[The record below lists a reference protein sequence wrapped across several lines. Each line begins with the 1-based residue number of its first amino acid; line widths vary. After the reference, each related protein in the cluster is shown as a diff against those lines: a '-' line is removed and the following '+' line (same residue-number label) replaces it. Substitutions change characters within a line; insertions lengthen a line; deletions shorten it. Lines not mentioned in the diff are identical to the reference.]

1 MRVAVDVR
9 CLSGSNQLQGV
20 SQYTK
25 HLVSNLLKIQNMI
38 FRLFPGFKRPGKQ
51 DVYSSLS
58 SLPDTSRWTWSPVP
72 MHLLEQLWRI
82 GWPPVEWITG
92 PVEIFFEP
100 NFFIPP
106 LRSAKAVVTVH
117 DLSFQRYPEFFRSGV
132 AKQRIVQLNKT
143 LERADAVIAVS
154 HFTADE
160 ICTLWPKYRA
170 KVHVVH
176 EAPGPE
182 FCPQSEKKIQEITN
196 RLELKIPFILYVGA
210 LQPRKNVISLIR
222 AYLKLRRS
230 GGTKYQLVLAGTAGY
245 GAEDIMRTASSGIEK
260 GWIRYLGF
268 VARQDLPSLYAA
280 SNVFCY
286 ISWYEGFGLPP
297 LEALACGT
305 PVLVSR
311 IPVFEEV
318 LGSQAYYINPS
329 DIADI
334 SKGIALC
341 EERASSSL
349 KERLNWTANFSWE
362 KAASQTVDVFK
373 EVA

>member
-9 CLSGSNQLQGV
+9 CLSGSNHLQGV

-25 HLVSNLLKIQNMI
+25 HLVSNLLNIQNMY
-38 FRLFPGFKRPGKQ
+38 FRLFPGFKHPRKN
-51 DVYSSLS
+51 DVYSSLPP
-58 SLPDTSRWTWSPVP
+58 LPDKSRWAWSPVP
-72 MHLLEQLWRI
+72 MHFLERLWRI

-92 PVEIFFEP
+92 DVDIFFEP

-106 LRSAKAVVTVH
+106 LRSAKAVVTIH
-117 DLSFQRYPEFFRSGV
+117 DLSFQRYPEFFPYSV
-132 AKQRIVQLNKT
+132 AKKRIVQLSKT
-143 LERADAVIAVS
+143 LKSTDAVIAVS

-160 ICTLWPKYRA
+160 ICTLWPNYRT

-182 FCPQSEKKIQEITN
+182 FCPQSQKKIQEIIN
-196 RLELKIPFILYVGA
+196 RLELKAPFILYVGA
-210 LQPRKNVISLIR
+210 LELRKNVTSLAQ

-230 GGTKYQLVLAGTAGY
+230 GKTKCQLVLAGSPGY
-245 GAEDIMRTASSGIEK
+245 GAENIMRIASSGIEK

-268 VARQDLPSLYAA
+268 VPQQDLPALYAA
-280 SNVFCY
+280 SDVFCY
-286 ISWYEGFGLPP
+286 ISLYEGFGLPP

-318 LGSQAYYINPS
+318 LGSQAYYVNPS
-329 DIADI
+329 DIEDI

-341 EERASSSL
+341 EERAPSSL

-362 KAASQTVDVFK
+362 KTALKTADIFK

>member
-25 HLVSNLLKIQNMI
+25 HLVSNLLKIQNMS
-38 FRLFPGFKRPGKQ
+38 FRLFPGFKRPGKH
-51 DVYSSLS
+51 DVYSSLP

-72 MHLLEQLWRI
+72 MHLLERLWRI
-82 GWPPVEWITG
+82 GWPPIEWITG
-92 PVEIFFEP
+92 PIEIFFEP

-106 LRSAKAVVTVH
+106 LRSTKAVVTVH
-117 DLSFQRYPEFFRSGV
+117 DLSLQRYPEFFRSGV

-143 LERADAVIAVS
+143 LKRADAVIAVS

-176 EAPGPE
+176 EASGPE
-182 FCPQSEKKIQEITN
+182 FCPQSRKKIQEITS

-210 LQPRKNVISLIR
+210 LELRKNVTSLIR

-230 GGTKYQLVLAGTAGY
+230 GGTKCQLVLAGNVGY
-245 GAEDIMRTASSGIEK
+245 GAEDIMRIASSGIEK

-268 VARQDLPSLYAA
+268 VAQQDLPSLYAA

-286 ISWYEGFGLPP
+286 ISLYEGFGLPP

-318 LGSQAYYINPS
+318 LGPHAYYVNPS

-334 SKGIALC
+334 SNGIALC
-341 EERASSSL
+341 EESAPSSL
-349 KERLNWTANFSWE
+349 KERMHWTANFSWE
-362 KAASQTVDVFK
+362 KAASQTADVFK

>member
-9 CLSGSNQLQGV
+9 CLFGSNQLQGV

-25 HLVSNLLKIQNMI
+25 HLVSNLLKIQNI
-38 FRLFPGFKRPGKQ
+38 SFRLFPGFKHSRKH
-51 DVYSSLS
+51 DVYNSFP
-58 SLPDTSRWTWSPVP
+58 SLPDTSRWTWSPIP
-72 MHLLEQLWRI
+72 MHLLERLWRI

-106 LRSAKAVVTVH
+106 LRSTKAVVTVH
-117 DLSFQRYPEFFRSGV
+117 DLSFQRHPEFFPSGV
-132 AKQRIVQLNKT
+132 AKQRIVQLSKT
-143 LERADAVIAVS
+143 LKSADAVIAVS

-182 FCPQSEKKIQEITN
+182 FCPQSRKKIQEIIS
-196 RLELKIPFILYVGA
+196 RLELKTPFILYVGA
-210 LQPRKNVISLIR
+210 LELRKNVTFLIQ
-222 AYLKLRRS
+222 AYLKLRSS
-230 GGTKYQLVLAGTAGY
+230 GDTKYQLVLAGSPGY
-245 GAEDIMRTASSGIEK
+245 GAEDIMRLAYSGIEK

-268 VARQDLPSLYAA
+268 VPQQDLPSLYAA

-286 ISWYEGFGLPP
+286 ISSYEGFGLPP

-305 PVLVSR
+305 PVLASQ

-318 LGSQAYYINPS
+318 LGSQAYYVNPS
-329 DIADI
+329 DAEDI

-341 EERASSSL
+341 EERVPSSL

-362 KAASQTVDVFK
+362 KAALQTADVFK

>member
-9 CLSGSNQLQGV
+9 CLSGSNQLQGIN
-20 SQYTK
+20 QYTK
-25 HLVSNLLKIQNMI
+25 HLVTNLLKIQNI
-38 FRLFPGFKRPGKQ
+38 SFRLFPGFKHPRKH
-51 DVYSSLS
+51 DVYSSLPP
-58 SLPDTSRWTWSPVP
+58 LPDKSRWTWSPVP
-72 MHLLEQLWRI
+72 LHLLEQLWRI

-92 PVEIFFEP
+92 DVEIFFEP

-117 DLSFQRYPEFFRSGV
+117 DLSFQRYPEFFPSGV
-132 AKQRIVQLNKT
+132 AKQRIIQLSKT
-143 LERADAVIAVS
+143 LKSTDAVIAVS

-170 KVHVVH
+170 KIHVVH

-182 FCPQSEKKIQEITN
+182 FCPQSRKKIQEIIS
-196 RLELKIPFILYVGA
+196 RLELKTPFILYVGA
-210 LQPRKNVISLIR
+210 LELRKNVTSLIQ

-230 GGTKYQLVLAGTAGY
+230 GGTKCQLVLAGNAGY
-245 GAEDIMRTASSGIEK
+245 GAEDMMRLASSGIEK

-268 VARQDLPSLYAA
+268 VAQQDLPSLYAA

-286 ISWYEGFGLPP
+286 ISSYEGFGLPP

-318 LGSQAYYINPS
+318 LGPQAYYVNPS
-329 DIADI
+329 DIEDI

-341 EERASSSL
+341 EESAPSSL

-362 KAASQTVDVFK
+362 KAASETVDVFK

>member
-25 HLVSNLLKIQNMI
+25 YLVTNLLKIQNMI

-51 DVYSSLS
+51 DVYSSLP
-58 SLPDTSRWTWSPVP
+58 SLPDTSRWTWSPLP

-92 PVEIFFEP
+92 PAEIFFEP
-100 NFFIPP
+100 NFFFPP
-106 LRSAKAVVTVH
+106 LRRAKAVVTVH

-132 AKQRIVQLNKT
+132 AKQRIAQLNNT
-143 LERADAVIAVS
+143 LERAAAVIAVS
-154 HFTADE
+154 HFTASE

-182 FCPQSEKKIQEITN
+182 FCPQSRKKIQEITS
-196 RLELKIPFILYVGA
+196 RLKLKIPFILYVGA
-210 LQPRKNVISLIR
+210 LQPRKNVSSLVE
-222 AYLKLRRS
+222 AYLKLRSS
-230 GGTKYQLVLAGTAGY
+230 GGTKCQLVLAGSPGY
-245 GAEDIMRTASSGIEK
+245 AAEDIMHTVTSGIEK

-268 VARQDLPSLYAA
+268 VPQKDLPALYAA
-280 SNVFCY
+280 SNLFCY
-286 ISWYEGFGLPP
+286 ISLYEGFGLPP

-318 LGSQAYYINPS
+318 LGPQAYYVNPS
-329 DIADI
+329 DIEDI
-334 SKGIALC
+334 SKGIAWC
-341 EERASSSL
+341 EEQASSSL
-349 KERLNWTANFSWE
+349 NERLNWAANFSWE
-362 KAASQTVDVFK
+362 KAASQTADIFK